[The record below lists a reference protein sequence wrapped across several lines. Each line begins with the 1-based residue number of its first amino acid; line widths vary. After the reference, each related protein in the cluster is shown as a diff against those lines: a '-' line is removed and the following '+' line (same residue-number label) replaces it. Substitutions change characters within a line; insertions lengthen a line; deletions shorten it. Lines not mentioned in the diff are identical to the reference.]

1 MQAVVL
7 AGGLG
12 TRLHPLTATTPKP
25 MLPLLDRP
33 FLERLLRRLHGRGV
47 THALLTLHHHP
58 EHIRGHFGDGASLG
72 LAMDY
77 LVEEQPL
84 GTAGGVKALE
94 GHLTG
99 TFVVCNGD
107 IFTDLDLPA
116 ALDFHRRKGA
126 AATIVLT
133 YADDP
138 TAFGMVETDGAG
150 RVLRFV
156 EKPAPERVT
165 TNWVNAG
172 TYILEPEVLRY
183 VPAGEPFMFE
193 GGLFPRLLEEGEAVF
208 AFPSDA
214 YWTDMGT
221 PAAYLRLHA
230 DLLRGAAGGDLLGDP
245 VRPGLWAD
253 PSCRIAESAVLEP
266 PMLLGAGCEVAAD
279 THLRGPVALGE
290 GCIVDAGAAASN
302 AVVGRH
308 SRIGRGAVVEGCI
321 FGEGVVLGAGARV
334 GPGCM
339 LGDGARVSAGV
350 ALPNG
355 ATLLPGATA

>member
-33 FLERLLRRLHGRGV
+33 FLERLLHRLHGHGV

-58 EHIRGHFGDGASLG
+58 ELIRAHFGDGASMG

-94 GHLTG
+94 GQLTG
-99 TFVVCNGD
+99 AFVVCNGD
-107 IFTDLDLPA
+107 IFTDLDLRA
-116 ALDFHRRKGA
+116 AVAFHRRTGA
-126 AATIVLT
+126 QATIVLT
-133 YADDP
+133 HADDP

-150 RVLRFV
+150 RVHRFV

-165 TNWVNAG
+165 THWVNAG
-172 TYILEPEVLRY
+172 TYILEPDVLRY
-183 VPAGEPFMFE
+183 APAGEHFMLE
-193 GGLFPRLLEEGEAVF
+193 GGLFPRLLAEGEPVY
-208 AFPSDA
+208 AFRSDA

-221 PAAYLRLHA
+221 PTAYLRLHG
-230 DLLRGAAGGDLLGDP
+230 DLLRGSAGVELLGDA
-245 VRPGLWAD
+245 VRPGLWTD
-253 PSCRIAESAVLEP
+253 PSCRIAETAGLEP
-266 PMLLGAGCEVAAD
+266 PLLLGARCQIAAD
-279 THLRGPVALGE
+279 ARLRGPLTLGE
-290 GCIVDAGAAASN
+290 GCTVEAGAAASN
-302 AVVGRH
+302 AVVGRN
-308 SRIGRGAVVEGCI
+308 SRLGPGAVIEGCI
-321 FGEGVVLGAGARV
+321 LGEGVVLGAGARV

-339 LGDGARVSAGV
+339 LGDGARVAAGA
-350 ALPNG
+350 ALPAG

>member
-1 MQAVVL
+1 
-7 AGGLG
+7 
-12 TRLHPLTATTPKP
+12 

-33 FLERLLRRLHGRGV
+33 FLERLLIRLRRHGV

-58 EHIRGHFGDGASLG
+58 EHIREHFGDGASLG

-94 GHLTG
+94 GLLMG

-107 IFTDLDLPA
+107 IFTDLELRA

-133 YADDP
+133 HADDP

-165 TNWVNAG
+165 THWVNAG

-183 VPAGEPFMFE
+183 APQGEPFMFE
-193 GGLFPRLLEEGEAVF
+193 GGLFPRLLEQGEAVY

-221 PAAYLRLHA
+221 PVAYLRLHA
-230 DLLRGAAGGDLLGDP
+230 DLLRGSAGAELLGEP

-253 PSCRIAESAVLEP
+253 PSCRIAESATLAP
-266 PMLLGAGCEVAAD
+266 PLLLGVGCEIAAD
-279 THLRGPVALGE
+279 ARFQGPLTLGE
-290 GCIVDAGAAASN
+290 GCTVEAGAIASN
-302 AVVGRH
+302 AVVGRR
-308 SRIGRGAVVEGCI
+308 SRLGPGAVVEGCI
-321 FGEGVVLGAGARV
+321 LGEGVVVGAGARV

-339 LGDGARVSAGV
+339 LGDGAQVSAGT
-350 ALPNG
+350 ALPAG

>member
-1 MQAVVL
+1 MVL

-33 FLERLLRRLHGRGV
+33 FLERLLRRLHGQGV

-58 EHIRGHFGDGASLG
+58 EQIREHFGDGASLG

-94 GHLTG
+94 RLLTG

-116 ALDFHRRKGA
+116 ALDFHRRTGA
-126 AATIVLT
+126 QATIVLT
-133 YADDP
+133 HADDP
-138 TAFGMVETDGAG
+138 TAFGMVETDDAG

-165 TNWVNAG
+165 THWVNAG
-172 TYILEPEVLRY
+172 TYILEPAVLRY
-183 VPAGEPFMFE
+183 APAGQPFMFE
-193 GGLFPRLLEEGEAVF
+193 GGLFPRLLEEGEAVY

-230 DLLRGAAGGDLLGDP
+230 DLLRGSAGVELLGDP

-253 PSCRIAESAVLEP
+253 PTCRIAESAALEP
-266 PMLLGAGCEVAAD
+266 PLLLGAGCAIAAD
-279 THLRGPVALGE
+279 AQLRGPVTLGE
-290 GCIVDAGAAASN
+290 GCVVEAGAAASN
-302 AVVGRH
+302 AVVGRN
-308 SRIGRGAVVEGCI
+308 SRLGRGAVVEGCI
-321 FGEGVVLGAGARV
+321 LGEGVVVGAGARV

-339 LGDGARVSAGV
+339 LGDGAQVPAGV
-350 ALPNG
+350 ALPDG
-355 ATLLPGATA
+355 ATLLPGASA

>member
-33 FLERLLRRLHGRGV
+33 FLERLLQRLQGHGV

-58 EHIRGHFGDGASLG
+58 EQIRRHFGDGASLG

-94 GHLTG
+94 GLLTG
-99 TFVVCNGD
+99 TFAVCNGD
-107 IFTDLDLPA
+107 IFTDLDLRA
-116 ALDFHRRKGA
+116 ALDFHRRQGA

-133 YADDP
+133 HADDP

-165 TNWVNAG
+165 THWVNAG
-172 TYILEPEVLRY
+172 TYILEPDVLRY
-183 VPAGEPFMFE
+183 APAGEPFMFE
-193 GGLFPRLLEEGEAVF
+193 GGLFPRLLEEGEAVY

-230 DLLRGAAGGDLLGDP
+230 DLLRGE
-245 VRPGLWAD
+245 R
-253 PSCRIAESAVLEP
+253 
-266 PMLLGAGCEVAAD
+266 
-279 THLRGPVALGE
+279 RG
-290 GCIVDAGAAASN
+290 
-302 AVVGRH
+302 
-308 SRIGRGAVVEGCI
+308 
-321 FGEGVVLGAGARV
+321 
-334 GPGCM
+334 
-339 LGDGARVSAGV
+339 
-350 ALPNG
+350 
-355 ATLLPGATA
+355 

>member
-1 MQAVVL
+1 
-7 AGGLG
+7 
-12 TRLHPLTATTPKP
+12 

-33 FLERLLRRLHGRGV
+33 FLERLLSRLRGHGV

-58 EHIRGHFGDGASLG
+58 EQIRDHFGDGASLG

-94 GHLTG
+94 GLLTG

-107 IFTDLDLPA
+107 IFTDLDLRA
-116 ALDFHRRKGA
+116 ALAFHRRVA
-126 AATIVLT
+126 AQATIVLT
-133 YADDP
+133 HADDP

-165 TNWVNAG
+165 THWVNAG
-172 TYILEPEVLRY
+172 TYILEPQVLRY
-183 VPAGEPFMFE
+183 APQGEPFMFE
-193 GGLFPRLLEEGEAVF
+193 GGLFPRLLEEGEAVY

-230 DLLRGAAGGDLLGDP
+230 DLLRAAQASNSSATPCAPASGPTPRAASPSRRRWSRRCSSARGARYRRRRPPPGAADP
-245 VRPGLWAD
+245 GRGVHRWRPGLSRATRSW
-253 PSCRIAESAVLEP
+253 
-266 PMLLGAGCEVAAD
+266 GGK
-279 THLRGPVALGE
+279 
-290 GCIVDAGAAASN
+290 AAS
-302 AVVGRH
+302 APAP
-308 SRIGRGAVVEGCI
+308 SVEGCI
-321 FGEGVVLGAGARV
+321 LGEGVVVGAGARV

-339 LGDGARVSAGV
+339 LGDGAQVSAGV
-350 ALPNG
+350 GPSRRRNAAPRRNG
-355 ATLLPGATA
+355 VTPRYPAPGREAPSC